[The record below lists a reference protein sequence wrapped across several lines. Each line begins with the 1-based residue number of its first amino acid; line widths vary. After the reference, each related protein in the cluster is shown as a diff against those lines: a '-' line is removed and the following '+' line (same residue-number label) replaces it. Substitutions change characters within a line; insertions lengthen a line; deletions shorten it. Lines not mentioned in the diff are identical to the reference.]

1 MHYVTCCFDL
11 EQRSLAEYIVK
22 RLDISEIDLIKCII
36 NRYFKFHVSQTYLK
50 FRSIVHISAW
60 KTRLI
65 INKYRFEM
73 IDARKRK
80 RYRTR
85 QFHIRQLINKIYIY
99 KKKYE
104 NSMQGPCKGACRIEK
119 RSSNA
124 GERIYGSCD
133 IAIIRR
139 NLSSVY
145 YEKKKNGF
153 RPEPHEFIITITS
166 RRSYL
171 IAEVVIRI
179 YLAICRDCLQIG
191 GFLHVLLSFCG
202 YA

>member
-1 MHYVTCCFDL
+1 M
-11 EQRSLAEYIVK
+11 
-22 RLDISEIDLIKCII
+22 
-36 NRYFKFHVSQTYLK
+36 
-50 FRSIVHISAW
+50 
-60 KTRLI
+60 RLI
-65 INKYRFEM
+65 VNKYRFEM

-85 QFHIRQLINKIYIY
+85 QFHIRKSINKIYIY

-104 NSMQGPCKGACRIEK
+104 NSMQWPCKGACRIEK
-119 RSSNA
+119 RSSNP
-124 GERIYGSCD
+124 GERIYGSYD

-153 RPEPHEFIITITS
+153 RPESRPTRVYNHDYVSSVLPHRGS
-166 RRSYL
+166 RDTNLPCDLSRLSSDRRLPARS
-171 IAEVVIRI
+171 VV
-179 YLAICRDCLQIG
+179 
-191 GFLHVLLSFCG
+191 VFCA